1 VLLLTPFRSRST
13 PPRLGQRPGLDGVR
27 GLAILGVLVVHAQ
40 SFGTFGHFAPGGHLG
55 VTVFFVLSGFLI
67 TTLLLEEHDRHGA
80 IHLRHFY
87 LRRAARLLPALLV
100 LLPFHGLVWAFRLPP
115 FVVLAAMLPMLLYVT
130 NLVRAHHLMNLAGTT
145 FGWSLAIEEQ
155 FYLGWPP
162 LLKRTLERGRSLLP
176 LAVGC
181 LVAVAVAAGIR
192 LALADDAGWRGWLYY
207 STVTRFDAL
216 FVGCLA
222 ALARW
227 RLAPPAPAAF
237 LPSRVS
243 WSPLPVVGWL
253 AAGWLGYAYLTY
265 HAALPITFTLGM
277 PSVALAAALLVLA
290 VVRHPAGWLSRALSH
305 PVLVRLGVLSY
316 GLYLWNLLP
325 FQAWRILSGARP
337 GVAGTLACL
346 AFAYAVA
353 ELSYRW
359 VEQPVIGWARDWMRG
374 NRRPLRSF
382 QRRPVDR
389 AELARVH
396 AARAPH
402 TGTSRQPNPHLAAP
416 AIR

>member
-1 VLLLTPFRSRST
+1 MSVLPRSPAPFRSRSA

-27 GLAILGVLVVHAQ
+27 GVAILGVLVVHAQ
-40 SFGTFGHFAPGGHLG
+40 SFGTFGHFASGGHLG

-67 TTLLLEEHDRHGA
+67 TTLLLEEHDRHGT

-100 LLPFHGLVWAFRLPP
+100 FLPFHGLVWAFRLPP
-115 FVVLAAMLPMLLYVT
+115 HVVLAAMLPMLLYVT
-130 NLVRAHHLMNLAGTT
+130 NLVRAHHLMNMAGTT

-176 LAVGC
+176 LVVGC
-181 LVAVAVAAGIR
+181 LVAVAVATVIR
-192 LALADDAGWRGWLYY
+192 LALADDAGWRGWMYFA
-207 STVTRFDAL
+207 TITRFDAL

-227 RLAPPAPAAF
+227 RLAPAAGVAGWL
-237 LPSRVS
+237 LP
-243 WSPLPVVGWL
+243 PVVGWL

-290 VVRHPAGWLSRALSH
+290 VVRHPAGWLGRALSH
-305 PVLVRLGVLSY
+305 PLLVRLGVLSY

-325 FQAWRILSGARP
+325 FQAWRIFTGNRP
-337 GVAGTLACL
+337 GVAGTLICL
-346 AFAYAVA
+346 TFAYTAA

-374 NRRPLRSF
+374 NRRPLRTLH
-382 QRRPVDR
+382 RRPVDR
-389 AELARVH
+389 AELARMH
-396 AARAPH
+396 AARVRH
-402 TGTSRQPNPHLAAP
+402 TETSRQANPHLAAP

>member
-1 VLLLTPFRSRST
+1 M
-13 PPRLGQRPGLDGVR
+13 
-27 GLAILGVLVVHAQ
+27 LVVHAQ
-40 SFGTFGHFAPGGHLG
+40 SFGTFGHVASGGHLG

-67 TTLLLEEHDRHGA
+67 TTLLLEEHDRHGT

-100 LLPFHGLVWAFRLPP
+100 FLPFHGLVWVFRFPP
-115 FVVLAAMLPMLLYVT
+115 YVVLAAMLPMLLYVT

-162 LLKRTLERGRSLLP
+162 LLKRTLDRGRSLLP
-176 LAVGC
+176 LVVGC
-181 LVAVAVAAGIR
+181 LVAVAVAAVIR
-192 LALADDAGWRGWLYY
+192 LALADEPDWRGWLYY

-216 FVGCLA
+216 AVGCLA

-227 RLAPPAPAAF
+227 RLT
-237 LPSRVS
+237 LPGLRA
-243 WSPLPVVGWL
+243 VGWL

-265 HAALPITFTLGM
+265 HAALPITFTLGL

-290 VVRHPAGWLSRALSH
+290 VVRHPAGWLGRALSH
-305 PVLVRLGVLSY
+305 PALVRLGALSY

-325 FQAWRILSGARP
+325 FQAWRIFTGARP
-337 GVAGTLACL
+337 GVTGTLICL
-346 AFAYAVA
+346 TFAYTAA

-359 VEQPVIGWARDWMRG
+359 VEQPVIGWARDRMRG
-374 NRRPLRSF
+374 NRRPLRTMH
-382 QRRPVDR
+382 RRPVDR

-396 AARAPH
+396 AAQVRH
-402 TGTSRQPNPHLAAP
+402 TETSRQANPHLAAP

>member
-1 VLLLTPFRSRST
+1 LRSRPT

-27 GLAILGVLVVHAQ
+27 GVAILGVLVVHAQ
-40 SFGTFGHFAPGGHLG
+40 SFGTFGHFAPGAHLG

-67 TTLLLEEHDRHGA
+67 TTLLLEEHDRHGT
-80 IHLRHFY
+80 IQLRHFY

-115 FVVLAAMLPMLLYVT
+115 DVVLAAMVPMLLYVT

-176 LAVGC
+176 LVVGC
-181 LVAVAVAAGIR
+181 LVAVAVAGLIR
-192 LALADDAGWRGWLYY
+192 LVLADEPGWRGWLYY
-207 STVTRFDAL
+207 STITRVDAL
-216 FVGCLA
+216 AVGCLA

-227 RLAPPAPAAF
+227 RLA
-237 LPSRVS
+237 LPGLQVAGWLALR
-243 WSPLPVVGWL
+243 VVGWL

-265 HAALPITFTLGM
+265 HSALPITFTLGL
-277 PSVALAAALLVLA
+277 PSAALATALLVLA
-290 VVRHPAGWLSRALSH
+290 VVRHPAGGLSRALSH

-325 FQAWRILSGARP
+325 FQAWRIFTGARP
-337 GVAGTLACL
+337 GVVGTLACL
-346 AFAYAVA
+346 AVAYTAA

-359 VEQPVIGWARDWMRG
+359 VEQPVIDWARARMRG
-374 NRRPLRSF
+374 TRRPLWTF
-382 QRRPVDR
+382 QRRTVDR
-389 AELARVH
+389 AELALIH
-396 AARAPH
+396 AARIRH
-402 TGTSRQPNPHLAAP
+402 TDARRRQASLHTVGPT
-416 AIR
+416 IR